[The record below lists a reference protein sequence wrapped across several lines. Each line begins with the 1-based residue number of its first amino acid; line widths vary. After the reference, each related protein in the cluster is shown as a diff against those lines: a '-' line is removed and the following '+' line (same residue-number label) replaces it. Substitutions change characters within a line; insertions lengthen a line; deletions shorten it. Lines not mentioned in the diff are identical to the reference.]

1 MSSRGEFVMQ
11 PESIRKFTLFYLGS
25 LVVSLVATF
34 VGYDILTAQVEAQ
47 SAATG
52 LAMGSGAIVAG
63 IALNVAITLLLW
75 YLVARKG
82 FVIAKWIIVL
92 FFLFTVVT
100 SISGIFA
107 GGLAVHE
114 GLSLLA
120 IVLQAAAVYF
130 LFQPDA
136 KAWFAGERTAAA
148 TPED

>member
-1 MSSRGEFVMQ
+1 MQ

-34 VGYDILTAQVEAQ
+34 VGYDVQLAQAEAQ
-47 SAATG
+47 AAATG
-52 LAMGSGAIVAG
+52 LAMSGGTVLAG
-63 IALNVAITLLLW
+63 IALYVAITLLLW

-92 FFLFTVVT
+92 FFLLTLVT

-120 IVLQAAAVYF
+120 IVLTAAAVYF

-136 KAWFAGERTAAA
+136 KAWFSGDRVAEA

>member
-75 YLVARKG
+75 YLVARTG

-92 FFLFTVVT
+92 FFLFTLVT

-114 GLSLLA
+114 GLSLLS

-136 KAWFAGERTAAA
+136 KAWFAGERIAAA

>member
-1 MSSRGEFVMQ
+1 MQ

-82 FVIAKWIIVL
+82 FAIAKWIIVL
-92 FFLFTVVT
+92 LFLFTLVT

-114 GLSLLA
+114 GLSLLS
-120 IVLQAAAVYF
+120 IVVQATAVYF

>member
-1 MSSRGEFVMQ
+1 MDIIVAAGNCGC
-11 PESIRKFTLFYLGS
+11 IRLTITSTPRGS

-75 YLVARKG
+75 YLGARKG

>member
-1 MSSRGEFVMQ
+1 MQ

-34 VGYDILTAQVEAQ
+34 VGYDVLMAQLDAQ

-52 LAMGSGAIVAG
+52 LAMGSGTVMAG
-63 IALNVAITLLLW
+63 IVLNVAITLLLW

-92 FFLFTVVT
+92 FFLFTLVT

-120 IVLQAAAVYF
+120 IVLTAAAVYF

-136 KAWFAGERTAAA
+136 KAWFAGDRATAP
-148 TPED
+148 TED

>member
-1 MSSRGEFVMQ
+1 MQ
-11 PESIRKFTLFYLGS
+11 PESIRKFTLFYLGA

-34 VGYDILTAQVEAQ
+34 VGWNVLTAQLEAQ

-52 LAMGSGAIVAG
+52 LVVGTGTIVAG
-63 IALNVAITLLLW
+63 IVLNIAITLLLW

-92 FFLFTVVT
+92 FFLFTLVT

-120 IVLQAAAVYF
+120 IVLTAAAVYF

-136 KAWFAGERTAAA
+136 KAWFAGDRATAP
-148 TPED
+148 TED

>member
-1 MSSRGEFVMQ
+1 MQ

-34 VGYDILTAQVEAQ
+34 VGYDVLMAQVEAQ

-52 LAMGSGAIVAG
+52 LAMGNGAIVGG
-63 IALNVAITLLLW
+63 IVLNVAITLLLW

-82 FVIAKWIIVL
+82 FVIAKWIVVL
-92 FFLFTVVT
+92 LFLFTVVT

-114 GLSLLA
+114 GLSLLS
-120 IVLQAAAVYF
+120 IVLAAAAVYF

-136 KAWFAGERTAAA
+136 KAWFAGERTTEAS
-148 TPED
+148 PED

>member
-1 MSSRGEFVMQ
+1 MQ
-11 PESIRKFTLFYLGS
+11 PESIRKFTRFYLGS

-34 VGYDILTAQVEAQ
+34 VGYDVLTAQLEAQ

-52 LAMGSGAIVAG
+52 LAVSSGTIIAG
-63 IALNVAITLLLW
+63 IVLNVAITLLLW

-92 FFLFTVVT
+92 FFLFTLVT

-120 IVLQAAAVYF
+120 IVLTAAAVYF

-136 KAWFAGERTAAA
+136 KAWFAGDRATAP
-148 TPED
+148 TED

>member
-1 MSSRGEFVMQ
+1 MQ

-25 LVVSLVATF
+25 MVVSLVATF
-34 VGYDILTAQVEAQ
+34 VGYDILTAQLEAQ

-52 LAMGSGAIVAG
+52 LSVNSGTIVAG
-63 IALNVAITLLLW
+63 IALSVGITLLLW

-82 FVIAKWIIVL
+82 FSIAKWIVVL
-92 FFLFTVVT
+92 LFLFTLVT

-107 GGLAVHE
+107 GGLEVHE

-136 KAWFAGERTAAA
+136 KAWFSGERATASR
-148 TPED
+148 ED

>member
-1 MSSRGEFVMQ
+1 MQ

-34 VGYDILTAQVEAQ
+34 VGYEVLTAQLEAQ

-52 LAMGSGAIVAG
+52 LAVGTGTIIAG
-63 IALNVAITLLLW
+63 IVLNIVITLLLW

-82 FVIAKWIIVL
+82 FVIAKWIVVL
-92 FFLFTVVT
+92 LFLFTLVT

-120 IVLQAAAVYF
+120 IALQAAAVYF

-136 KAWFAGERTAAA
+136 KAWFAGERTVAA
-148 TPED
+148 PED

>member
-1 MSSRGEFVMQ
+1 MRGDIVMQ
-11 PESIRKFTLFYLGS
+11 PESIRKFTLFYLGA

-34 VGYDILTAQVEAQ
+34 VGYDVLTAQLEAQ

-52 LAMGSGAIVAG
+52 LTVGPGTIIAG
-63 IALNVAITLLLW
+63 IALNIAITLLLW

-82 FVIAKWIIVL
+82 FAIAKWIVVL
-92 FFLFTVVT
+92 LFIFTLVT

-107 GGLAVHE
+107 DGLEVHE

-136 KAWFAGERTAAA
+136 KAWFSGERANAS
-148 TPED
+148 PED

>member
-92 FFLFTVVT
+92 FFLFTLVT

-114 GLSLLA
+114 GLSLLS

-136 KAWFAGERTAAA
+136 KAWFAGERIAAA

>member
-120 IVLQAAAVYF
+120 IVLQAAAVYY

-136 KAWFAGERTAAA
+136 KAWFAGERIAAA

>member
-1 MSSRGEFVMQ
+1 MQ

-34 VGYDILTAQVEAQ
+34 VGYDVLTAQLEAQ

-52 LAMGSGAIVAG
+52 LAVSSGTIIAG
-63 IALNVAITLLLW
+63 IVLNVAITLLLW

-92 FFLFTVVT
+92 FFLFTLVT

-120 IVLQAAAVYF
+120 IVLTAAAVYF

-136 KAWFAGERTAAA
+136 KAWCAGDRA
-148 TPED
+148 TPPTED

>member
-1 MSSRGEFVMQ
+1 MQ

-34 VGYDILTAQVEAQ
+34 VGYDILTALVEAQ

>member
-1 MSSRGEFVMQ
+1 MQ

-34 VGYDILTAQVEAQ
+34 VGYDVLTAQLEAQ

-52 LAMGSGAIVAG
+52 LAVSSGTIIAG
-63 IALNVAITLLLW
+63 IVLNVAITLLLW

-92 FFLFTVVT
+92 FFLFTLVT

-120 IVLQAAAVYF
+120 IVLTAAAVYF

-136 KAWFAGERTAAA
+136 KAWFAGDRATAP
-148 TPED
+148 TED

>member
-1 MSSRGEFVMQ
+1 MQ

-34 VGYDILTAQVEAQ
+34 VGYEVLTAQLEAQ

-52 LAMGSGAIVAG
+52 LAVGTGTIIAG
-63 IALNVAITLLLW
+63 IVLNIVITLLLW

-82 FVIAKWIIVL
+82 FVIAKWIVVL
-92 FFLFTVVT
+92 LFLFTLVT

-120 IVLQAAAVYF
+120 IALQAAAVYF
-130 LFQPDA
+130 LFRPDA
-136 KAWFAGERTAAA
+136 KAWFAGERTVAS
-148 TPED
+148 PED

>member
-47 SAATG
+47 STATG

-92 FFLFTVVT
+92 FFLFTLVT

-114 GLSLLA
+114 GLSLLS

-136 KAWFAGERTAAA
+136 KAWFAGERIAAA

>member
-1 MSSRGEFVMQ
+1 MQ

-47 SAATG
+47 STATG

-82 FVIAKWIIVL
+82 FVIAKGIIVL
-92 FFLFTVVT
+92 FFLFTVLT

-120 IVLQAAAVYF
+120 TVLQAAAVYF

-136 KAWFAGERTAAA
+136 KAWFAGEQTAEAS
-148 TPED
+148 PED

>member
-1 MSSRGEFVMQ
+1 MQ

-34 VGYDILTAQVEAQ
+34 VGYDVLMAQLDAQ

-52 LAMGSGAIVAG
+52 LAMGSGTVMAG
-63 IALNVAITLLLW
+63 IVLNVAITLLLW

-92 FFLFTVVT
+92 FFLFTLVT

-136 KAWFAGERTAAA
+136 KAWFSGNRAAA
-148 TPED
+148 SPED

>member
-1 MSSRGEFVMQ
+1 MQ

-34 VGYDILTAQVEAQ
+34 VGYDVLTAQLEAQ

-52 LAMGSGAIVAG
+52 LAVSSGTIIAG
-63 IALNVAITLLLW
+63 IVLNVAITLLLW

-82 FVIAKWIIVL
+82 FVIAKWIM
-92 FFLFTVVT
+92 T
-100 SISGIFA
+100 SIAGIFA
-107 GGLAVHE
+107 GGRAVHE

-120 IVLQAAAVYF
+120 IVLTAAAVYF

-136 KAWFAGERTAAA
+136 KAWFAGDRATAP
-148 TPED
+148 TED